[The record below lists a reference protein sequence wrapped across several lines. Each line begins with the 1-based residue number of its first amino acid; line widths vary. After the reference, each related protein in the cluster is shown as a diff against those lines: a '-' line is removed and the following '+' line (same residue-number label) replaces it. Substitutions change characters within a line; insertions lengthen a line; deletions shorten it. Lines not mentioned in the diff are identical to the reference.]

1 MIAGMARLVVAD
13 DSPTILALVTLALKK
28 DGYEP
33 ATATNGTDALELVR
47 EHRPELV
54 ILDALMPG
62 MTGYEVCRALRL
74 DVDAPRPH
82 VMMLT
87 AAVGAKD
94 KALAE
99 EVGIDELLA
108 KPFSPKVLRARV
120 REILGDP

>member
-1 MIAGMARLVVAD
+1 MSARLVIAD
-13 DSPTILALVTLALKK
+13 DSPTILALVTLAVKK

-33 ATATNGTDALELVR
+33 ATATNGNEALAAIR

-54 ILDALMPG
+54 IVDAQMPG
-62 MTGYEVCRALRL
+62 LDGYEVCRALRE

-82 VMMLT
+82 VIMLT
-87 AAVGAKD
+87 AGARESD

-99 EVGIDELLA
+99 EAGVDEFLT
-108 KPFSPKVLRARV
+108 KPFSPATLRERV

>member
-1 MIAGMARLVVAD
+1 V
-13 DSPTILALVTLALKK
+13 KK

-33 ATATNGTDALELVR
+33 ATATNGDEALELIR

-62 MTGYEVCRALRL
+62 MSGYEVCRALRE

-87 AAVGAKD
+87 AGAREAD
-94 KALAE
+94 KALAV
-99 EVGIDELLA
+99 EVGIDEFVT
-108 KPFSPKVLRARV
+108 KPFSPSELRARV
-120 REILGDP
+120 REILGAP

>member
-1 MIAGMARLVVAD
+1 MSARLVIAD
-13 DSPTILALVTLALKK
+13 DSATILALVTLAVKK
-28 DGYEP
+28 DGYDP
-33 ATATNGTDALELVR
+33 VTATNGDEALEAIR

-62 MTGYEVCRALRL
+62 MSGFEVCRALRD

-87 AAVGAKD
+87 AGAREAD

-99 EVGIDELLA
+99 EVGIDEFVT
-108 KPFSPKVLRARV
+108 KPFSPSTLRARV

>member
-1 MIAGMARLVVAD
+1 MSARLVIAD
-13 DSPTILALVTLALKK
+13 DSPTILALVTLAVKK

-33 ATATNGTDALELVR
+33 VTATNGTDALEAIR

-62 MTGYEVCRALRL
+62 MSGYEVCSALRE

-82 VMMLT
+82 VMLLT
-87 AAVGAKD
+87 AGVREAD
-94 KALAE
+94 KALAA
-99 EVGIDELLA
+99 EVGIDEFVA
-108 KPFSPKVLRARV
+108 KPFSPATLRERV